1 MKSLTYIIKL
11 FAIAL
16 NTIFLPYVL
25 SFIGSGFGGHPL
37 SLRDWVG
44 CILTCAILPVTLI
57 TIALSFHKKFK
68 ILTSVLRIIAI
79 ILNAHVLIILIRFE
93 KDYLENF
100 EVYLIYFG
108 AAVLNLVALALIF
121 RKVKGKNPVLS

>member
-44 CILTCAILPVTLI
+44 CILTCALLPVTLI

-68 ILTSVLRIIAI
+68 ILTAVLRIIAI
-79 ILNAHVLIILIRFE
+79 ILNAYFLIPLILFRHEILDDFPF
-93 KDYLENF
+93 D
-100 EVYLIYFG
+100 VYLIYCG
-108 AAVLNLVALALIF
+108 LPAVNLVALALTF
-121 RKVKGKNPVLS
+121 RKEKQIYAA